1 MGQGWRTDGTVLRLA
16 FVLSGGTIS
25 LPTFSVALPVL
36 LISLN

>member
-1 MGQGWRTDGTVLRLA
+1 MGQAWHTNGTVLRLA
-16 FVLSGGTIS
+16 VVLAGGTIS